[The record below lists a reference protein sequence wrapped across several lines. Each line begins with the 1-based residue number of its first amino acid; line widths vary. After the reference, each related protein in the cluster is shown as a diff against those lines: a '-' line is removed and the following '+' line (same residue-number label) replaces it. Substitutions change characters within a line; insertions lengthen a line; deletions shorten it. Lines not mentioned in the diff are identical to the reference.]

1 MDKLSFNVNN
11 GEYEGPLDLILH
23 LISKH
28 QLNIMDINISGLL
41 EQYMEQ
47 IRFWQQNDLEVAS
60 EFLEMASRL
69 VHIKTVGL
77 LPKYKEEEDQAKA
90 ELMGQLLEYQA
101 CKQAAML
108 LAARN
113 EGFGAFVRPPE
124 EIPADLTYTRRHP
137 IEQLTHSYWQA
148 IGKGKRKLPPQSEIF
163 SPLVARPFV
172 SVSSKIV
179 SLLRRFYK
187 NTSTGFTSL
196 FTESKSRSEMVAT
209 FLAVLE
215 LMKAKRIALH
225 DEDDR
230 VEFLGRNRALQE
242 KQTESGIAGA
252 D

>member
-1 MDKLSFNVNN
+1 MSDKLSFNVNN

-47 IRFWQQNDLEVAS
+47 IRYWQQNDLEVAS

-77 LPKYKEEEDQAKA
+77 LPRGKEEEETAKA
-90 ELMGQLLEYQA
+90 ELLGQLLEYQA

-108 LAARN
+108 LAAKS
-113 EGFGAFVRPPE
+113 EGFAAFVRPPE

-137 IEQLTHSYWQA
+137 VELLTQCYWQA
-148 IGKGKRKLPPQSEIF
+148 IGKGKRKLPPQSEVF

-172 SVSSKIV
+172 SVSSRIV
-179 SLLRRFYK
+179 FLLRHFYK
-187 NTSTGFTSL
+187 TGRGAFEGL
-196 FTESKSRSEMVAT
+196 FVESRSRSEMVAT

-215 LMKAKRIALH
+215 LMKARRITVAE
-225 DEDDR
+225 EDGT
-230 VEFLGRNRALQE
+230 VEFHGRESDPKTQAA
-242 KQTESGIAGA
+242 TEGI
-252 D
+252 

>member
-1 MDKLSFNVNN
+1 MTDKLSFNVNN

-23 LISKH
+23 LVSKH

-47 IRFWQQNDLEVAS
+47 ILYWQENDLEVAS

-77 LPKYKEEEDQAKA
+77 LPRYNEEEDTARA
-90 ELMGQLLEYQA
+90 ELIGQLLEYQA
-101 CKQAAML
+101 CKRAAML
-108 LAARN
+108 LAAKN

-137 IEQLTHSYWQA
+137 VELLTHSYWQA
-148 IGKGKRKLPPQSEIF
+148 IGKGKRKLPPRSEVF

-172 SVSSKIV
+172 SVSSRIV
-179 SLLRRFYK
+179 FLLRRFYR
-187 NTSTGFTSL
+187 SSSAVFTGL
-196 FTESKSRSEMVAT
+196 FADSKSRSEMVAT

-215 LMKAKRIALH
+215 LMKAKRLTVSA
-225 DEDDR
+225 EEGTA
-230 VEFLGRNRALQE
+230 VFLGREEAERRKAE
-242 KQTESGIAGA
+242 RGGHK
-252 D
+252 